1 MAALP
6 KPSPPSASLA
16 DASFDW
22 IVEEKVG
29 DGASGTVYRV
39 RHRVSGEP
47 AALKVAKLGD
57 AEALREASVVAQT
70 QRRWGPRLLDLGVV
84 PEGSDELPA
93 GARFV
98 ATTWAP
104 GTPLDATGS
113 SRTRK
118 ESERLAAV
126 VAHGVGRA
134 LAELHELGVR
144 HGDVKPA
151 NVLVEAAE
159 LRGRDRASE
168 RGCTLID
175 LGLAGA
181 VGAERVRGATPRY
194 LAPELRLSLDE
205 AGPEADLYALGL
217 MLAEVLDPGVA
228 RSRDPRTAMREW
240 GAVASGPAGWAEAL
254 VAESPGGRPAAR
266 WVAEQAARWLGLQKD
281 PSEEAEA
288 REAQV
293 ARTYLRARTR
303 ELQSGRTLADD
314 VTGPPRAW
322 LEQAIAW
329 ATKLASRAGIGD
341 IATIV
346 PGGTLGPMSPL
357 ARARWLVL
365 LIGPVAAS
373 WPLTIDLG
381 TDAELADRLVAF
393 ARESPAQAWTLDDL
407 RGRRERTLAHG
418 AADAHAPTSSDSERA
433 ARLARELSRPLPDD
447 RILAVAEQELR
458 AGRVPA
464 ELALDLSAA
473 LMRQGELGRA
483 WIALTGLP
491 GAEADA
497 LRAEVARRRGDIE
510 GARRAAS
517 LAAEAEDGE
526 ARATARAILARLAWD
541 SGDLVQA
548 ERHLVGVR
556 GPRVAEVRALIDY
569 RRGDPEAGLRAVRL
583 ALTETRDAEACAR
596 LEATRGMLEH
606 ARGDAET
613 SLAAFSRAVE
623 LATRNGAVVEE
634 ATYLTGEAAA
644 ATDAGDLA
652 RALASATRAA
662 LLWERLGRRGFAARA
677 WLSRAAALAT
687 VGAVHAADEAADE
700 ARARAAES
708 GDAKASVYAR
718 WASVE
723 AREPGDPRA
732 RSEAILADTELSA
745 MAQGE
750 GEDSLRSAARLL
762 VWAPD
767 AVTDARVREL
777 DALAASASVPAR
789 WEWWGARAA
798 SFVRGRRAGLAPSQV
813 LGALLALVDA
823 RAPLASRGP
832 ALFAGAR
839 LATELGDGDAARR
852 LQLARREAATKL
864 RTGTPAALR
873 AGLGAVAWAHE
884 ALPEAGDV
892 ALAPGQVAQ
901 LESIVRALG
910 ARDRLRPLLDQ
921 VLDTMVLWSGVERG
935 LLLLKAPD
943 DRLVVRAARN
953 LARADLKG
961 EQLALSQG
969 IARRALAS
977 GEAIVAT
984 DAFASLGDLH
994 ASVHA
999 LKLRSV
1005 LAVPLVARGES
1016 LGVVYLDDRARK
1028 GAFGPAELA
1037 WVRLVASQAATAIAD
1052 ARDQVLLKRA
1062 VRRAER
1068 AKSQLEALLRERDAE
1083 LDATRAELL
1092 LTRDGA
1098 ETRYR
1103 YDAIA
1108 GRSEPMRAM
1117 LGLLD
1122 RVTGSDVPVLLVGE
1136 SGTGK
1141 ELVARA
1147 LHANGPRSRRP
1158 FVSENCASVP
1168 ETLLETTLFGHVK
1181 GAFTGASSTRAG
1193 LFDIADGGTLL
1204 LDEIGEMS
1212 LGMQAKLLRVLQ
1224 DGEVRPVGGDRTRKV
1239 DVRIIGATHR
1249 DLEAMVASGA
1259 FREDLFY
1266 RLNVIT
1272 VRIPPLR
1279 ERPEDVPLLA
1289 AHFVSKHAPGRPI
1302 RFTRAAMNKLS
1313 AFAWPGNVRQLENE
1327 VRRAI
1332 VLASDQRDPSDP
1344 RDPSKEGRIDVVELS
1359 ADVVR
1364 GGPAAARGARLDLR
1378 SRVDVLEAELVR
1390 EALEKTRGNQ
1400 TKAAQALG
1408 LSRFGLQKMIKRL
1421 KIDARPK

>member
-1 MAALP
+1 
-6 KPSPPSASLA
+6 
-16 DASFDW
+16 
-22 IVEEKVG
+22 VEQRVG
-29 DGASGTVYRV
+29 EGVSGTVWRA
-39 RHRVSGEP
+39 RSKATGQL
-47 AALKVAKLGD
+47 AALKVIRNSEAD
-57 AEALREASVVAQT
+57 ALREASILARA
-70 QRRWGPRLLDLGVV
+70 QRRWGPRLLDVGVV
-84 PEGSDELPA
+84 PEGVRELPV

-98 ATTWAP
+98 ATTWAD
-104 GTPLDATGS
+104 GTPLDPLS
-113 SRTRK
+113 STAADPADLR
-118 ESERLAAV
+118 RLAAV
-126 VAHGVGRA
+126 LAHGVGRA

-151 NVLVEAAE
+151 NVLVDARA
-159 LRGRDRASE
+159 LRGSDRALE

-175 LGLAGA
+175 LGLAAAMGT
-181 VGAERVRGATPRY
+181 ERVWGATPRY
-194 LAPELRLSLDE
+194 MAPELRRSLEE
-205 AGPEADLYALGL
+205 AGPEADLYAFGL

-228 RSRDPRTAMREW
+228 RSRDPRAAMREW
-240 GAVASGPAGWAEAL
+240 GATTPGPAEWAEAL
-254 VAESPGGRPAAR
+254 VAESAGGRPSAL
-266 WVAEQAARWLGLQKD
+266 WVAAQASRWLGLQRD
-281 PSEEAEA
+281 PAEDGEA
-288 REAQV
+288 RVAQV
-293 ARTYLRARTR
+293 ARTYLRARSR
-303 ELQSGRTLADD
+303 ELSGGRPIAPEVDGL
-314 VTGPPRAW
+314 PRAW
-322 LEQAIAW
+322 LEEALTW
-329 ATKLASRAGIGD
+329 AGKLAPAIDTDAHPPEPLR
-341 IATIV
+341 V
-346 PGGTLGPMSPL
+346 MSPL

-365 LIGPVAAS
+365 LVGPIAAS
-373 WPLTIDLG
+373 WPLTLDLG
-381 TDAELADRLVAF
+381 DDEELAQRLVAF
-393 ARESPAQAWTLDDL
+393 ARERPAQAWTLDDV
-407 RGRRERTLAHG
+407 RARQARQAPEGPASRSGGR
-418 AADAHAPTSSDSERA
+418 DAGGPGVAGPSPPERA
-433 ARLARELSRPLPDD
+433 ARLARELARPLPDA
-447 RILAVAEQELR
+447 RVLARAEEELLAR
-458 AGRVPA
+458 SVPS
-464 ELALDLSAA
+464 ELALDLSSA

-483 WIALTGLP
+483 WVALTGLK
-491 GAEADA
+491 GAAADT
-497 LRAEVARRRGDIE
+497 LRAEVARRRGDVAE
-510 GARRAAS
+510 ATRAAAR
-517 LAAEAEDGE
+517 AADSDDDET
-526 ARATARAILARLAWD
+526 RATARAILARIAWD
-541 SGDLVQA
+541 AGDLVQA
-548 ERHLVGVR
+548 EEHLAGVR

-569 RRGDPEAGLRAVRL
+569 RRGDLDAGLRAVRL
-583 ALTETRDAEACAR
+583 ALTETRDPEACAR

-606 ARGDAET
+606 ARGDADA

-623 LATRNGAVVEE
+623 LATRNGGVIEE

-644 ATDAGDLA
+644 AADAGDLA
-652 RALASATRAA
+652 RALAGATRAA
-662 LLWERLGRRGFAARA
+662 LLWERLGRRGLAARA
-677 WLSRAAALAT
+677 WLSRATALAT

-700 ARARAAES
+700 SRARALES
-708 GDAKASVYAR
+708 GDGKAAVYAR
-718 WASVE
+718 WASVQ

-732 RSEAILADTELSA
+732 RAEAVLADSELSA
-745 MAQGE
+745 MVSRQDASAGASP
-750 GEDSLRSAARLL
+750 GDVEDGVRSAARLL

-767 AVTDARVREL
+767 AINDARVQTL
-777 DALAASASVPAR
+777 DASADHVSVPAR

-798 SFVRGRRAGLAPSQV
+798 SIARGRRAGVSPQQV
-813 LGALLALVDA
+813 LASLLSLADA
-823 RAPLASRGP
+823 RAPLESRGP

-839 LATELGDGDAARR
+839 LATELGDGDASRRLEVARR
-852 LQLARREAATKL
+852 AAARKL
-864 RTGTPAALR
+864 REGTPPALR
-873 AGLGAVAWAHE
+873 AGLAAVAWAHE
-884 ALPEAGDV
+884 GPADPGDV
-892 ALAPGQVAQ
+892 ALAPGQIAQ

-910 ARDRLRPLLDQ
+910 SRDRLRPLLDQ

-953 LARADLKG
+953 LARHDLKG

-969 IARRALAS
+969 IARRAFDS

-1005 LAVPLVARGES
+1005 LAVPLIARGES

-1068 AKSQLEALLRERDAE
+1068 AKGQLEALLRERDAE

-1098 ETRYR
+1098 ETRYK

-1108 GRSEPMRAM
+1108 GRSEAMRTM

-1122 RVTGSDVPVLLVGE
+1122 RVTASDVPVLLVGE

-1147 LHANGPRSRRP
+1147 LHANGPRSRRA

-1249 DLEAMVASGA
+1249 DLEAMVSAGT

-1272 VRIPPLR
+1272 VRIPALR

-1289 AHFVSKHAPGRPI
+1289 AHFADKHAPGRNI
-1302 RFTRAAMNKLS
+1302 RFTRAAMGKLM
-1313 AFAWPGNVRQLENE
+1313 AYPWPGNVRQLENE
-1327 VRRAI
+1327 VRRAL
-1332 VLASDQRDPSDP
+1332 VLASDQAKD
-1344 RDPSKEGRIDVVELS
+1344 GRIDVVELS
-1359 ADVVR
+1359 ADVAR
-1364 GGPAAARGARLDLR
+1364 GGPSAARGAGLGLR
-1378 SRVDVLEAELVR
+1378 SRVDALEAELVR
-1390 EALEKTRGNQ
+1390 DALEKTRGNQ

-1421 KIDARPK
+1421 KIETGSR